1 MKVLKSMAIIFS
13 LALMCV
19 AFTPAARAGQ
29 WSERTELQFNQ
40 PVEIPGVVLPAG
52 TYWFVLSSDQSN
64 RNVVEILDAKQ
75 SKVYAT
81 LMTVPTLRKHS
92 TGRTEVVLVTHNQS
106 PDALWKWYYPGRLT
120 GHAFLYPTHEEKR
133 LSRDAKK
140 ILFGEPMSST
150 ANGSAAGA

>member
-1 MKVLKSMAIIFS
+1 MRVLKSIAIIFGF
-13 LALMCV
+13 ALVCI
-19 AFTPAARAGQ
+19 ALLPAARAGQ

-40 PVEIPGVVLPAG
+40 PVEVPGVVLPAG

-64 RNVVEILDAKQ
+64 RNIVEILDAEQ

-81 LMTVPTLRKHS
+81 LMTVPTERKHS
-92 TGRTEVVLVTHNQS
+92 TGRTEVVLVTRNQS
-106 PDALWKWYYPGRLT
+106 PDALWKWYYPGRST
-120 GHAFLYPTHEEKR
+120 GHAFMYPTHEEKQ

-140 ILFGEPMSST
+140 VLFGEPMSST